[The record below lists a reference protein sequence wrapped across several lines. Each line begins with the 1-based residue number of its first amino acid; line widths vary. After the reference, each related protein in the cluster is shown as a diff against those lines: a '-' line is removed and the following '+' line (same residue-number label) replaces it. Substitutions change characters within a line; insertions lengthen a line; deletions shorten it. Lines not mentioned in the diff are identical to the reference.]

1 MKASTVMIVFAFC
14 LIIKGAEN
22 TGDTTLTS
30 STGKLTS
37 TPAGEVSK
45 PGDFTENMVATSPS
59 STVHTT
65 TTAVTTEPT
74 GKANTNSV
82 TTEPTGKANTNS
94 VTTEPTGKA
103 NTNSVTTEPTGKANT
118 NSVTTEPTGKA
129 NTNSVTTEPTGKANT
144 NSATTNLNR
153 TENETKSGDT
163 TTTSST
169 GKLTS
174 TPIGGKQENGE
185 TKPKNEGGD
194 PKGKQENGET
204 KPKNEGGD
212 PKGFLH
218 SKHKNSL
225 WAFLLLPVIA
235 AAVGIYYWRSK
246 VSKSHSHPGDTTDN
260 GMENASFQSR
270 PESLKDGV
278 MLLGVKTSGTDDSA
292 AGRG

>member
-174 TPIGGKQENGE
+174 TPIGGQQENGE
-185 TKPKNEGGD
+185 TKQKNE
-194 PKGKQENGET
+194 
-204 KPKNEGGD
+204 GD

>member
-37 TPAGEVSK
+37 TPAGE
-45 PGDFTENMVATSPS
+45 NMVATSPS

-65 TTAVTTEPT
+65 TTA
-74 GKANTNSV
+74 
-82 TTEPTGKANTNS
+82 
-94 VTTEPTGKA
+94 
-103 NTNSVTTEPTGKANT
+103 
-118 NSVTTEPTGKA
+118 VTTEPTGKA

-212 PKGFLH
+212 PKGQQENGETKQKNEGDPKGFLH

>member
-74 GKANTNSV
+74 GKANTNS
-82 TTEPTGKANTNS
+82 
-94 VTTEPTGKA
+94 
-103 NTNSVTTEPTGKANT
+103 
-118 NSVTTEPTGKA
+118 
-129 NTNSVTTEPTGKANT
+129 
-144 NSATTNLNR
+144 ATTNLNR

-204 KPKNEGGD
+204 KPKNEGGDPKGQQENGETKQKNEGD